1 MEQHTRDA
9 HDAHDAHDSDAIVA
23 GPQAVSAVSPQEAP
37 ATAPAILSDAE
48 RALLTAAL
56 NRIIP
61 AAGDL
66 PGAGA
71 LGVAAVI
78 ERTLAISLAL
88 RRLFLDG
95 LLQISLAT
103 ARHASVNTEFAML
116 AAEAQDD
123 VLRAVEQAHPA
134 FFAALIDHTYRNY
147 YADARVHR
155 LIGWDSRP
163 PQPLGHHLAPFDPA
177 LLERQRA
184 RLPFWRPVSSPT
196 GEDTDDAAGNH

>member
-1 MEQHTRDA
+1 MEQHARDA
-9 HDAHDAHDSDAIVA
+9 HESDAIVA
-23 GPQAVSAVSPQEAP
+23 GPQAVSAVSPHEAP
-37 ATAPAILSDAE
+37 ATAPPVLSDTE

-56 NRIIP
+56 DRIIP
-61 AAGDL
+61 AEGDL

-95 LLQISLAT
+95 LLQIALTS
-103 ARHASVNTEFAML
+103 ARHAPESSPNSGAFTTL
-116 AAEAQDD
+116 PTEAQDD
-123 VLRAVEQAHPA
+123 VLRVVERAHPA

-155 LIGWDSRP
+155 LIGWESRP

-184 RLPFWRPVSSPT
+184 RLPFWRSVSPKA
-196 GEDTDDAAGNH
+196 EDANGGA

>member
-1 MEQHTRDA
+1 MEQHG
-9 HDAHDAHDSDAIVA
+9 HDAQESDAIVS

-37 ATAPAILSDAE
+37 ATAPAVLSEAE

-61 AAGDL
+61 AEGDL

-95 LLQISLAT
+95 LLQIALT
-103 ARHASVNTEFAML
+103 TTRHASGNAAFATL
-116 AAEAQDD
+116 PDKIQDD
-123 VLRAVEQAHPA
+123 VLRTVEGAHPA

-184 RLPFWRPVSSPT
+184 RLPFWRPTSSPAE
-196 GEDTDDAAGNH
+196 EDANDGA